1 MNEKNVKENNNKER
15 KDNYLKTKMEVKEN
29 LNIFPQDT
37 IVESEKKNNKLTI
50 QKNENIIST
59 IIQTKKIKKDS
70 LEIEKDNKMENKF
83 FFKTKNS
90 DNLDN
95 DYFQKSGDFSF
106 IKISKNVNP
115 FFIVLKK
122 MMNIQVMHSIIS
134 IF

>member
-59 IIQTKKIKKDS
+59 IKIT
-70 LEIEKDNKMENKF
+70 N
-83 FFKTKNS
+83 
-90 DNLDN
+90 
-95 DYFQKSGDFSF
+95 
-106 IKISKNVNP
+106 
-115 FFIVLKK
+115 
-122 MMNIQVMHSIIS
+122 
-134 IF
+134 